1 MARESMFASLDNRN
15 FRWFVFGQ
23 AASTSGLWTQRV
35 AQDWLVLELTDN
47 AFFVGIATAMQFVPT
62 LVFGLSAGLVADR
75 YDKRKVLLATVTTLG
90 ACALALG
97 LLVVTGLVHA
107 PPAGA
112 GPASFAANLGAVWP
126 VLVIAFL
133 TGTAA
138 CYDNPTRAA
147 FVHEIVGPERLA
159 NAVSLNSAV
168 FQLGALAGPAVSAG
182 LITAVGTG
190 WAFIATGAWYAIVLA
205 AFFLIRTAELTRT
218 GGLTRAKGQMRI
230 ALAEIARRPVLL
242 WPIAL
247 GGVCAFFTTNF
258 AVVLTAF
265 AKDLRLTA
273 GGYGFL
279 TIAMA
284 VGSLIGAL
292 ISARFPGSRLRH
304 IVALAAAL
312 AAGQALAAFMPGM
325 VAVALAFV
333 LIGAVGMP
341 LLISTNTSI
350 QLACSD
356 QIRGRVLGVYMLV
369 SLGTAAIGGPVV
381 GLLAERGGA
390 PLALIVGAVVIGA
403 AALFTSRQLVRVGN
417 LEVRGELR
425 LELARLRAWLSAS
438 TNMSG
443 ER

>member
-1 MARESMFASLDNRN
+1 ML
-15 FRWFVFGQ
+15 FR
-23 AASTSGLWTQRV
+23 S
-35 AQDWLVLELTDN
+35 
-47 AFFVGIATAMQFVPT
+47 
-62 LVFGLSAGLVADR
+62 
-75 YDKRKVLLATVTTLG
+75 
-90 ACALALG
+90 
-97 LLVVTGLVHA
+97 
-107 PPAGA
+107 
-112 GPASFAANLGAVWP
+112 
-126 VLVIAFL
+126 
-133 TGTAA
+133 
-138 CYDNPTRAA
+138 
-147 FVHEIVGPERLA
+147 
-159 NAVSLNSAV
+159 
-168 FQLGALAGPAVSAG
+168 

-205 AFFLIRTAELTRT
+205 AFFFIRTAELTRT
-218 GGLTRAKGQMRI
+218 ERIPRGRGQMRI
-230 ALAEIARRPVLL
+230 ALKEIRHRPVLL

-265 AKDLRLTA
+265 AKDLHLTA

-312 AAGQALAAFMPGM
+312 AAGQALAAFMPG
-325 VAVALAFV
+325 VVTVALAFV

-356 QIRGRVLGVYMLV
+356 RIRGRVLGVYMLV
-369 SLGTAAIGGPVV
+369 ALGTAAVGGPVV

-390 PLALIVGAVVIGA
+390 SLALIVGAVVIGA

-425 LELARLRAWLSAS
+425 LELARLRAWLSTS
-438 TNMSG
+438 TNMTG
-443 ER
+443 KR